1 MDDIGLAHVTCGDN
15 RQTQSACQY
24 RLSINDKCMTDAIR
38 SARDFAMGLKSLVRE
53 EAGGVD
59 RQWAYAAARLA
70 TVGSAARGSD

>member
-1 MDDIGLAHVTCGDN
+1 
-15 RQTQSACQY
+15 
-24 RLSINDKCMTDAIR
+24 
-38 SARDFAMGLKSLVRE
+38 MGLKSLVRE